1 MKDIGSRQLRKR
13 AAVRVA
19 FAVALAALL
28 NQQDDCYL
36 PIRHERKAFTEI
48 ILGDFLIVL
57 GTASAD
63 SNSDPES
70 VGYLNLIDALT
81 PTLVGFD
88 FFHLEGLPVL
98 F

>member
-1 MKDIGSRQLRKR
+1 MELK
-13 AAVRVA
+13 AATRPL
-19 FAVALAALL
+19 FRGRSLTR
-28 NQQDDCYL
+28 NYL
-36 PIRHERKAFTEI
+36 PHERKAFAEF
-48 ILGDFLIVL
+48 ILGDFLIGL

-70 VGYLNLIDALT
+70 VGYLNLIAVLT
-81 PTLVGFD
+81 PTLIWFD

>member
-1 MKDIGSRQLRKR
+1 MIATQLP
-13 AAVRVA
+13 
-19 FAVALAALL
+19 F
-28 NQQDDCYL
+28 
-36 PIRHERKAFTEI
+36 RHERKAFTEI
-48 ILGDFLIVL
+48 IFGYFLIGL

-88 FFHLEGLPVL
+88 FFHLEGLAVL